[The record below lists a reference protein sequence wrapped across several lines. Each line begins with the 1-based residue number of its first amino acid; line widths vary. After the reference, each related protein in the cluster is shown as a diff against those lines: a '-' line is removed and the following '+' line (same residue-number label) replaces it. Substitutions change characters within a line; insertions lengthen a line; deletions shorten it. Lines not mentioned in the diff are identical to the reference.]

1 MKKCTNFDAVFAK
14 QLLKSRSKTRR
25 CLRSLNAS
33 VFFYLCFC
41 LLQSS
46 LNETVDALSMRIVQ
60 LENDL
65 VEAQE
70 TQENLEAELKEHKNS
85 LQDANDRNIRKF
97 NTYYSI
103 QS

>member
-1 MKKCTNFDAVFAK
+1 
-14 QLLKSRSKTRR
+14 
-25 CLRSLNAS
+25 
-33 VFFYLCFC
+33 
-41 LLQSS
+41 
-46 LNETVDALSMRIVQ
+46 MRIVQ

-97 NTYYSI
+97 TTYYSI